1 MTKQKQ
7 SLTDSGVKIGAL
19 GRKGEQRMTGSAK
32 EKPLQAA
39 ESEQGQNKQN
49 KISDMDIS
57 PTERRQQE
65 TKAILDQF
73 GFGIYGGDK

>member
-1 MTKQKQ
+1 
-7 SLTDSGVKIGAL
+7 
-19 GRKGEQRMTGSAK
+19 MTGSAK
-32 EKPLQAA
+32 EKPLQAV

-73 GFGIYGGDK
+73 GFGIYVGDK